1 MSAVLTPA
9 VTIETFEAA
18 TIDAETFDHEA
29 HVYVAW
35 LYLKRWPLDEAIR
48 RFCTALR
55 RFTVK
60 VGAEGKYHETISWFF
75 MMQVNQR
82 RAAMQQPTWF
92 VFRRDNADLIDGA
105 GALLSRYYSKE
116 LLASNLARQHFL
128 LPDKLATS
136 TP

>member
-1 MSAVLTPA
+1 MSAVLTPG
-9 VTIETFEAA
+9 VTIATFEAA
-18 TIDAETFDHEA
+18 AIDAETFDHEA

-35 LYLKRWPLDEAIR
+35 LYLERWPLGEAIR

-55 RFTVK
+55 RLTAK

-75 MMQVNQR
+75 MVQVDQR

-116 LLASNLARQHFL
+116 LLASDLARQHFL
-128 LPDKLATS
+128 LPDKLATMNL
-136 TP
+136 